1 MGLDGGA
8 DPLLLNTLY
17 DTLTAKAAALALDEV
32 FKASDER
39 LPVILSGTVTDHG
52 ITVASSV
59 DRAV

>member
-1 MGLDGGA
+1 MVLEGGA
-8 DPLLLNTLY
+8 DILLLKTLF
-17 DTLTAKAAALALDEV
+17 DTLDAKAAALAIDEV